1 MEQLP
6 GMQKALFL
14 SYLKPL
20 IDIYEEKS
28 SRQVDNVS
36 SEEESDQE
44 GDETGRLLR
53 ATVEELEKALEDTRS
68 MLSERDA
75 ELNKLRN
82 EFEQHRK
89 QVTSIYRNNIGGA
102 PRCVLIFWCTPPLK
116 IIESFSQLGG

>member
-1 MEQLP
+1 MEELP
-6 GMQKALFL
+6 SMQKANYFVYLF
-14 SYLKPL
+14 KTL
-20 IDIYEEKS
+20 IDIFEEKS
-28 SRQVDNVS
+28 SRQADNVS
-36 SEEESDQE
+36 TEEESDQE

-89 QVTSIYRNNIGGA
+89 QVKSAYQNHIGGA
-102 PRCVLIFWCTPPLK
+102 PIWIILRIHILIYT
-116 IIESFSQLGG
+116 IS

>member
-6 GMQKALFL
+6 GMQKALFFP
-14 SYLKPL
+14 YLKLL

-89 QVTSIYRNNIGGA
+89 QVTSI
-102 PRCVLIFWCTPPLK
+102 
-116 IIESFSQLGG
+116 